1 MNLQT
6 IPYHS
11 YEKGLPQEGNFI
23 LGQRRAENIFV
34 YQAFNDRIADYA
46 IKHQKFGGQDYSFNR
61 MTWIKPNFL
70 WMMYRSGW
78 AEKDSNQNR
87 VLAIEMTFEGFEELL
102 SEGVLTS
109 YDKSFGDE
117 QSWRE
122 KLNNS
127 YVRIQWDP
135 DHDFKGEK
143 LKRRAVQIGIKNDAL
158 QKFNNDFIKSIQDI
172 TSFVK
177 EQKTSIDNN
186 KECFFVIDENII
198 DVNSSLKTKFSIPN
212 KFTTS
217 FVENIL
223 SEFENTKSVSSENF
237 EQLLID
243 NQKPERLEFVGY
255 IKNYQN
261 IELSRY
267 LLKTAIA
274 YRKGELGTCG
284 CMCEDLLMFSYF
296 VSKNKETID
305 FDLIMAA
312 KVADFDTWC
321 GFDGEMVFY
330 TFGLQRTKDY
340 IKANKDR
347 LIKEIDS
354 FIDKTADYFVESF
367 DENYLFNDINSRA
380 FWYL

>member
-1 MNLQT
+1 MNLKT

-23 LGQRRAENIFV
+23 LGQRRGENIFV
-34 YQAFNDRIADYA
+34 YQAFNDKIADFA
-46 IKHQKFGGQDYSFNR
+46 IKYQKFGGQDYSFNR

-87 VLAIEMTFEGFEELL
+87 ILAIEMTFEGFEELL
-102 SEGVLTS
+102 NEGILTS
-109 YDKSFGDE
+109 YDKSFDNE
-117 QSWRE
+117 QIWRE

-127 YVRIQWDP
+127 NVRIQWDP

-143 LKRRAVQIGIKNDAL
+143 LTRRAVQIGIKNDAL
-158 QKFNNDFIKSIQDI
+158 QKFNNDYIKSIQDI

-177 EQKTSIDNN
+177 AQKKNIDNN
-186 KECFFVIDENII
+186 QEWFFVIDENII

-212 KFTTS
+212 KFTST

-223 SEFENTKSVSSENF
+223 LEFKNTKSVTNENF

-243 NQKPERLEFVGY
+243 NQRPERTEFVDF
-255 IKNYQN
+255 IKNYQD

-274 YRKGELGTCG
+274 YRKSELGTCG

-296 VSKNKETID
+296 ASKNNETID
-305 FDLIMAA
+305 FDLIMEA
-312 KVADFDTWC
+312 KLADFDTWC
-321 GFDGEMVFY
+321 GFDGEMIFY
-330 TFGLQRTKDY
+330 TLGYQVTKDY
-340 IKANKDR
+340 LKANVEK
-347 LIKEIDS
+347 
-354 FIDKTADYFVESF
+354 FTQKTVDYFLEF
-367 DENYLFNDINSRA
+367 DKDYLYNDINSRA